1 MAALYRRNGS
11 RIYWIKFQLNGK
23 RVQKSTRTTD
33 KNLAVK
39 VLSRALEDARSQI
52 DLGYQERYLQDAIQ
66 DYATVHLPLLGART
80 RENYRGHLGAF
91 EAFLGN
97 IKVAE
102 VRKSNVSAFIAHQR
116 RNGLKPATIRRYLST
131 LSSLLTFSERSGWL
145 LHNPISR
152 FDKRALPE
160 SAPRTRFLSRDEYRR
175 LLKHSN
181 PSLRPIVEIA
191 IETGMRRG
199 EILSLKL
206 DQVDLERREI
216 RLIVTKTKRPRVIPL
231 SDRVVAVLAAIA
243 SERSHG
249 YVFINPT
256 TNKPY
261 KSVKKAFSS
270 ACRRAG
276 VENFRFHDLRHT
288 FASWSVQ
295 GGADLYRLSR
305 ILGHANL
312 QMTTRYAHLSTQD
325 LHDLVRDLATKTAT
339 GASDR

>member
-1 MAALYRRNGS
+1 MASLYRRNGS

-23 RVQKSTRTTD
+23 RIQKSTRTTD
-33 KNLAVK
+33 KTLAFK
-39 VLSRALEDARSQI
+39 VLSKALEDARSQI
-52 DLGYQERYLQDAIQ
+52 DFGYQEKALEEAIR
-66 DYATVHLPLLGART
+66 DYSTVHLALLRPRT
-80 RENYRGHLGAF
+80 RENYLGHLRILH
-91 EAFLGN
+91 AFLGD
-97 IKVAE
+97 IQISDI
-102 VRKSNVSAFIAHQR
+102 RKSHISAFIAHQR
-116 RNGLKPATIRRYLST
+116 RNGLKPATIRRYLAT

-145 LHNPISR
+145 VRNPLSR

-160 SAPRTRFLSRDEYRR
+160 SAPRTRFLTRDEYKR
-175 LLKHSN
+175 LLKHCN
-181 PSLRPIVEIA
+181 RSLRPIVEIA
-191 IETGMRRG
+191 VETGMRRG

-216 RLIVTKTKRPRVIPL
+216 RLTVTKTKRPRVIPL
-231 SDRVVAVLAAIA
+231 SDRAVAVLVAIA
-243 SERSHG
+243 SDRPHG

-261 KSVKKAFSS
+261 TSVKKAFGS
-270 ACRRAG
+270 ACQKAG
-276 VENFRFHDLRHT
+276 ITNFRFHDLRHT

-305 ILGHANL
+305 ILGHTNL

-339 GASDR
+339 GTSD